1 MRRVVRRWL
10 PDREVIRGNRWLAP
24 FQNSLLH
31 PRMWHLNRR
40 SAAGGVALGLFCG
53 LVPGPFQMLSAALGA
68 LAFRVNLP
76 LALILTLYTNPF
88 TIVPLYLVAYAI
100 GQWVLP
106 GPGQRFM
113 PPPDWGEE
121 SFSAWLAM
129 LIDWMAGLGTPLAL
143 GLLLLASG
151 LALAGYLLVKLAWRI
166 HLIRAWR
173 RRASRRTQHA
183 VR

>member
-31 PRMWHLNRR
+31 PRLWHLNRR

-88 TIVPLYLVAYAI
+88 TIVPLYLVAFEIGRWLLGADALFIAPPEMGDEGLRAWVAALAGWAGDLGRPLAI
-100 GQWVLP
+100 GL
-106 GPGQRFM
+106 
-113 PPPDWGEE
+113 
-121 SFSAWLAM
+121 
-129 LIDWMAGLGTPLAL
+129 
-143 GLLLLASG
+143 
-151 LALAGYLLVKLAWRI
+151 LALASLLAATGYAVTRAVWAAWLVRE
-166 HLIRAWR
+166 WR
-173 RRASRRTQHA
+173 RRQRR
-183 VR
+183 